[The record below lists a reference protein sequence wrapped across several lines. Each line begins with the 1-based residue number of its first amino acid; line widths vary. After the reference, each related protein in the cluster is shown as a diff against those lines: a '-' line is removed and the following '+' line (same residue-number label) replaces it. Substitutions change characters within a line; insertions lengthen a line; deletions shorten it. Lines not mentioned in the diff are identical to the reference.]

1 MKTVT
6 PTELRTN
13 LYHLL
18 DEVLNTGVPI
28 EIKKRNRKLRIT
40 TVEKVDKFQNLIS
53 RPHVVLGDPESLVAL
68 NWEDEVTLGLP

>member
-1 MKTVT
+1 MKTIT

-40 TVEKVDKFQNLIS
+40 TVEKVDKFQNLVA
-53 RPHVVLGDPESLVAL
+53 RPHVVLGDPESLVSL
-68 NWEDEVTLGLP
+68 NWEDEVHLGLP